1 MYLISPYI
9 RQLYIVQSG
18 AATCSEGFVICF
30 LEAPLACLSSITAAV
45 QPNSLWNSQKTF
57 YKTFRT
63 SCCPRLY
70 LTSYQ
75 HIELDK
81 LHPILYLRA
90 RIRRETVALL
100 TAGGGRGIV
109 IGRIV
114 IVMLL
119 LLLLLLLL
127 LCILGGSGG
136 WRIRR
141 KSRVAGCSGKKKV
154 SDQFL

>member
-1 MYLISPYI
+1 MPAWAAL
-9 RQLYIVQSG
+9 QLK
-18 AATCSEGFVICF
+18 
-30 LEAPLACLSSITAAV
+30 V
-45 QPNSLWNSQKTF
+45 QPSSLWNSRKTF
-57 YKTFRT
+57 YKTFLT

-109 IGRIV
+109 IGRFV
-114 IVMLL
+114 VVMVLL
-119 LLLLLLLL
+119 LLLLLS
-127 LCILGGSGG
+127 ILGGSGG

-141 KSRVAGCSGKKKV
+141 KSRVAGGSEKNASFRSVFVMLKV
-154 SDQFL
+154 RSLIFRANRESQV